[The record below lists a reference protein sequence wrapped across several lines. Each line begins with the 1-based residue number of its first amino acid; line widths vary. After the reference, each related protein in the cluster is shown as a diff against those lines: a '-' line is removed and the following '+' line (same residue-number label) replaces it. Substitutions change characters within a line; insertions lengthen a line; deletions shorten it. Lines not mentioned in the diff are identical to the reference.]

1 MGSGLCFGDEGE
13 GELGG
18 VPRLPHPARPLGQI
32 AGTARG
38 VRGGFG
44 MVDFWKGAA
53 RRKGCSGGGADCGR
67 DAGRAS
73 GRTCT
78 IRVWT
83 PTLGT

>member
-18 VPRLPHPARPLGQI
+18 VPRLPHPTRLLGRV
-32 AGTARG
+32 AGMARG
-38 VRGGFG
+38 VRGGSG

-53 RRKGCSGGGADCGR
+53 RRKGCGGGGVDCGR
-67 DAGRAS
+67 DAGRVS

-78 IRVWT
+78 VRV
-83 PTLGT
+83 